1 MIDCV
6 YQWCFN
12 ISFNNYI
19 CFEICYRRWDNL
31 FYIFYTDCS
40 KKKVANFWYRILL
53 FLKGWWKNINIDL
66 SFSRCIDIFL
76 LWWSFVKNLFKEIAE
91 NDFFLKQYSI
101 SRILEIIKGVQKFLV
116 YFTIIRFLSAINI
129 LLL

>member
-40 KKKVANFWYRILL
+40 KKKVANLWYRILL
-53 FLKGWWKNINIDL
+53 FLKGNIDL

-76 LWWSFVKNLFKEIAE
+76 SWWSFVKNLFKEIAE
-91 NDFFLKQYSI
+91 NDFFLKQYSM
-101 SRILEIIKGVQKFLV
+101 SRILEIVKGVQKFLV

>member
-12 ISFNNYI
+12 INFNNYI

-40 KKKVANFWYRILL
+40 KKKVANLWYRILL

-76 LWWSFVKNLFKEIAE
+76 SWWSFVKNLFKEIAE

>member
-40 KKKVANFWYRILL
+40 KKKVANLWYRILL
-53 FLKGWWKNINIDL
+53 FLKGNIDL

-91 NDFFLKQYSI
+91 NDFFLKQYSM
-101 SRILEIIKGVQKFLV
+101 SRILEIVKGVQKFLV

>member
-40 KKKVANFWYRILL
+40 KKKVANLWYRILL
-53 FLKGWWKNINIDL
+53 FLKGNIDL

>member
-40 KKKVANFWYRILL
+40 KKKVANLWYRILL

-76 LWWSFVKNLFKEIAE
+76 SWWSFVKNLFKEIAE

>member
-40 KKKVANFWYRILL
+40 KKKVANLWYRILL
-53 FLKGWWKNINIDL
+53 FLKGNIDL

-76 LWWSFVKNLFKEIAE
+76 SWWSFVKNLFKEIAE

-101 SRILEIIKGVQKFLV
+101 SRILEIVKGVQKFLV

>member
-40 KKKVANFWYRILL
+40 KKKVANLWYRILL

-101 SRILEIIKGVQKFLV
+101 SRILEIVKGVQKFLV

>member
-12 ISFNNYI
+12 INFNNYI

-40 KKKVANFWYRILL
+40 KKKVANLWYRILL

>member
-40 KKKVANFWYRILL
+40 KKKVANLWYRILL

>member
-40 KKKVANFWYRILL
+40 KKKVANLWYRILL
-53 FLKGWWKNINIDL
+53 FLKGWWKNIDL

-101 SRILEIIKGVQKFLV
+101 SRILEIVKGVQKFLV